1 MRVGHN
7 KIDGVKP
14 PVAGVLERKERTA
27 TPAPCPTESLHLMS
41 DLQMKVVIV
50 TPEIPYNTGAIG
62 RTCVALG
69 LELILIKPLGF
80 SLDEK
85 AVRRS
90 GTTYWQH
97 VQLTEYDDW
106 QSFLDDR
113 KPAREALHF
122 FEEHGAQ
129 SFYEPDYQADAYLV
143 FGCESKGLPQTI
155 LDGMEDRTFNLPM
168 RNPVVRSLDLA
179 NTATAVIYQAMKP
192 QLMG

>member
-1 MRVGHN
+1 
-7 KIDGVKP
+7 
-14 PVAGVLERKERTA
+14 
-27 TPAPCPTESLHLMS
+27 MS
-41 DLQMKVVIV
+41 DPQMKVVIV

-97 VQLTEYDDW
+97 VQLTEYNDW

-129 SFYEPDYQADAYLV
+129 SFYEPDYPQDGYLV
-143 FGCESKGLPQTI
+143 FGCESKGLPET
-155 LDGMEDRTFNLPM
+155 LLSGMEDRVFNLPM
-168 RNPVVRSLDLA
+168 RNPVVRSLNLA
-179 NTATAVIYQAMKP
+179 NTATAVIYQAMRS
-192 QLMG
+192 QLGG

>member
-1 MRVGHN
+1 
-7 KIDGVKP
+7 
-14 PVAGVLERKERTA
+14 
-27 TPAPCPTESLHLMS
+27 MS
-41 DLQMKVVIV
+41 DPQMKVVIV

-113 KPAREALHF
+113 KPAREDLHF
-122 FEEHGAQ
+122 FEEHGAK
-129 SFYEPDYQADAYLV
+129 SFYEPDYQADASLL
-143 FGCESKGLPQTI
+143 FGCESKGLPQEI
-155 LDGMEDRTFNLPM
+155 LSGMEDRTFNLPM
-168 RNPVVRSLDLA
+168 RNPVVRSLNLA